1 MRSKELYS
9 CMFICRF
16 ILFMHAIND
25 SDKVGNLYDGDIKK
39 YLHNKINND
48 FFLTFIVLVNKSFI
62 SIIKV
67 QTP

>member
-1 MRSKELYS
+1 
-9 CMFICRF
+9 
-16 ILFMHAIND
+16 MHAIND

-39 YLHNKINND
+39 YLHIKINND

>member
-1 MRSKELYS
+1 
-9 CMFICRF
+9 
-16 ILFMHAIND
+16 MHAIND

-39 YLHNKINND
+39 YLHNKIND

>member
-1 MRSKELYS
+1 
-9 CMFICRF
+9 MFICRF

-48 FFLTFIVLVNKSFI
+48 FFFDIYCSRKQKLYKHYKGPN
-62 SIIKV
+62 SINE
-67 QTP
+67 